1 MSCNSPF
8 TKELSFQKH
17 TMIVAYLGRS
27 VNEYLHKFLWKIN
40 ITRLLCPLCQDHT
53 LVMHGSYQR
62 KLRFGEYSDWFPIVR
77 AFCTRCGKTHAIL
90 PDFIA
95 PYRHIAAQHIAEAT
109 AAIIEGKETAETA
122 EGPQEASTTRRWVQR
137 FEQDFNHISGML
149 QSILIQTMKIYLPL
163 SKLPTIWKE
172 FCFILNAF
180 PITNHTSHIGQA
192 NLWLLISQTQ
202 IWV

>member
-8 TKELSFQKH
+8 TKDLSFQKH

-27 VNEYLHKFLWKIN
+27 VNEYLHKFLRKIN
-40 ITRLLCPLCQDHT
+40 ITLLFCPLCQDHT

-62 KLRFGEYSDWFPIVR
+62 KLRYGEDSDWFPIVR

-109 AAIIEGKETAETA
+109 ADIIEGKATAETA
-122 EGPQEASTTRRWVQR
+122 EGPQDASTTRRWVQR

-149 QSILIQTMKIYLPL
+149 QSILIQTVNLYLPL
-163 SKLPTIWKE
+163 NKLPTIWQE
-172 FCFILNAF
+172 FCFILKSF
-180 PITNHTSHIGQA
+180 PGTVHTSYIGQA

>member
-8 TKELSFQKH
+8 TKDLSFQKH

-27 VNEYLHKFLWKIN
+27 VNEYLHKFLRKIN
-40 ITRLLCPLCQDHT
+40 ITILLCPLCQDNA

-62 KLRFGEYSDWFPIVR
+62 RLRWGENSDWFPIVR
-77 AFCTRCGKTHAIL
+77 VLCTRCGKTHAIL

-95 PYRHIAAQHIAEAT
+95 PYRHIAAQNIAVAT
-109 AAIIEGKETAETA
+109 ADVLEGKTTAETA
-122 EGPQEASTTRRWVQR
+122 QGPQEASTTRRWVQR
-137 FEQDFNHISGML
+137 FQQDFNNISGML
-149 QSILIQTMKIYLPL
+149 QSILIQTIKNYLPL
-163 SKLPTIWKE
+163 SKLPTIWQE
-172 FCFILNAF
+172 FCFILTAF
-180 PITNHTSHIGQA
+180 PRTAHTSHIGQA

>member
-8 TKELSFQKH
+8 TKDLSFQKH

-27 VNEYLHKFLWKIN
+27 VNEYLHKFLRKIN
-40 ITRLLCPLCQDHT
+40 ITLLLCPLCQDHT

-62 KLRFGEYSDWFPIVR
+62 KLRYGEDSDWFPIVR

-95 PYRHIAAQHIAEAT
+95 PYRHIAAQHIAKAT
-109 AAIIEGKETAETA
+109 ADIIEGKATTETA

-149 QSILIQTMKIYLPL
+149 QSILIQTVNLYLPL
-163 SKLPTIWKE
+163 NKLPTIWQE
-172 FCFILNAF
+172 FCFILKSF
-180 PITNHTSHIGQA
+180 PGTVHTSYIGQA

>member
-1 MSCNSPF
+1 MVSR
-8 TKELSFQKH
+8 K
-17 TMIVAYLGRS
+17 V
-27 VNEYLHKFLWKIN
+27 LHLLLQSTRKIN
-40 ITRLLCPLCQDHT
+40 ITLLLCPLCQDHT

-62 KLRFGEYSDWFPIVR
+62 KLRYGEDSDWFPIVR

-109 AAIIEGKETAETA
+109 ADIIEGKATAETA
-122 EGPQEASTTRRWVQR
+122 EGPQDASTTRRWVQR

-149 QSILIQTMKIYLPL
+149 QSILIQTVNLYLPL
-163 SKLPTIWKE
+163 NKLPTIWQE
-172 FCFILNAF
+172 FCFILKSF
-180 PITNHTSHIGQA
+180 PGTVHTSYIGQA